1 MPAPTKNGAP
11 VRQDAPQREQTD
23 NADAKRSAELETLK
37 AENARLIREA
47 EQAKTAAAQ
56 AEAEAKEARE
66 KADAALAI
74 KAQREADAEAE
85 AAMQEAAI
93 TRQLNAQ
100 RRVRIVLAS
109 GRDPHE
115 RAPVP
120 IGVNGREYLISRDKE
135 VDVPQAVINVLDHAI
150 EQVAD
155 VREVNGQRHVTFHEA
170 KRFNYTVKGY
180 VDPKTGVFTPVR

>member
-11 VRQDAPQREQTD
+11 VQQEAPQREQQD
-23 NADAKRSAELETLK
+23 SAEAKHSAELEKLK

-47 EQAKTAAAQ
+47 EQAKTAAAK
-56 AEAEAKEARE
+56 AEAEAQEARE
-66 KADAALAI
+66 QADAAMAT
-74 KAQREADAEAE
+74 KAQRDAEAE
-85 AAMQEAAI
+85 AEAARQEAVI
-93 TRQLNAQ
+93 TRQINAQ

-135 VDVPQAVINVLDHAI
+135 VDVPQAVLNVLDHAI
-150 EQVAD
+150 EQVAE
-155 VREVNGQRHVTFHEA
+155 VREVNGQRHVTFHAA

-180 VDPKTGVFTPVR
+180 VDPKTGAFTAVG